1 VAEGSGGVTR
11 EVTLVPA
18 TPGWEIYGLAVRR
31 VRELAEKTVASGAHS
46 FCART
51 KLRRGRPA
59 FSKKRKP
66 DEISRPAFLTNC

>member
-1 VAEGSGGVTR
+1 MAEGSGGVTR

-31 VRELAEKTVASGAHS
+31 MQELAEKAVAFGAHP
-46 FCART
+46 FYARA
-51 KLRRGRPA
+51 KVRRHRPA

-66 DEISRPAFLTNC
+66 DEIPRPAFLTNC